1 MNEGYIIAGLL
12 LLTAGMIDFL
22 WTTLW
27 LESGAGPITRCLSAW
42 LWKGCRKISGDH
54 AKVLS
59 MAGPLLLCL
68 TLVIWISLFWG
79 GWVLIYSSDPHS
91 LMETQSKEPA
101 SWSDRIY
108 FSGYVMFTLGNG
120 DLAPNKLVTII
131 ETAQGLLTITFSV
144 TYLISV
150 LSAVNQKRS
159 FAQSILSLGHDGT
172 EIVHNAWNGK
182 DFHDIDFL
190 LAAASSELGKLTA
203 QHNAFPILHFY
214 HSTQHQ
220 ESSII
225 AVAVLDEAL
234 TIFKYGIPEQYQPN
248 QLHIKEARSSI
259 KNYLDTVHTAYIHP
273 AEQAP
278 PEPDISKLQ
287 QSGIPALSKQTFQ
300 VAVSSIKERRQLLL
314 GIIQAGARKWPVQ
327 EQAIGNAYSPK

>member
-1 MNEGYIIAGLL
+1 
-12 LLTAGMIDFL
+12 
-22 WTTLW
+22 
-27 LESGAGPITRCLSAW
+27 
-42 LWKGCRKISGDH
+42 
-54 AKVLS
+54 
-59 MAGPLLLCL
+59 
-68 TLVIWISLFWG
+68 
-79 GWVLIYSSDPHS
+79 
-91 LMETQSKEPA
+91 
-101 SWSDRIY
+101 
-108 FSGYVMFTLGNG
+108 MFTLGNG
-120 DLAPNKLVTII
+120 DLAPNGGLWKLVTII

-159 FAQSILSLGHDGT
+159 FAQSVLSLGHDGT

-190 LAAASSELGKLTA
+190 LVAASSELGKLTA

-278 PEPDISKLQ
+278 STRHLKASTIRHTGFIKANISNCRQFNK
-287 QSGIPALSKQTFQ
+287 GT
-300 VAVSSIKERRQLLL
+300 SSIA
-314 GIIQAGARKWPVQ
+314 AGNYPSGCSKMACSGASNR
-327 EQAIGNAYSPK
+327 

>member
-79 GWVLIYSSDPHS
+79 GWVLIYSSDPQS

-120 DLAPNKLVTII
+120 DLAPNGGLWKLVTII

-159 FAQSILSLGHDGT
+159 FAQSVLSLGHDGT

-190 LAAASSELGKLTA
+190 LIAASSELGKLTA

-234 TIFKYGIPEQYQPN
+234 TIFK
-248 QLHIKEARSSI
+248 
-259 KNYLDTVHTAYIHP
+259 
-273 AEQAP
+273 
-278 PEPDISKLQ
+278 
-287 QSGIPALSKQTFQ
+287 
-300 VAVSSIKERRQLLL
+300 
-314 GIIQAGARKWPVQ
+314 
-327 EQAIGNAYSPK
+327 

>member
-120 DLAPNKLVTII
+120 DLAPK
-131 ETAQGLLTITFSV
+131 
-144 TYLISV
+144 
-150 LSAVNQKRS
+150 
-159 FAQSILSLGHDGT
+159 
-172 EIVHNAWNGK
+172 
-182 DFHDIDFL
+182 
-190 LAAASSELGKLTA
+190 
-203 QHNAFPILHFY
+203 
-214 HSTQHQ
+214 
-220 ESSII
+220 
-225 AVAVLDEAL
+225 
-234 TIFKYGIPEQYQPN
+234 QYQPN

-300 VAVSSIKERRQLLL
+300 IAVNSIKECRQLLL